1 MKPKPGFS
9 SRAALQG
16 GPGPHGSAVDR
27 ARRPIVVGAGV
38 HAKAVSVVQV
48 GGVFVVVPH
57 VPAPAPVAIRG
68 GVRSLARMALHGLPP
83 CELEPPEDILIPGR
97 GIDLPV
103 AEPPCCPA
111 AVLELDPLCIETL
124 VAPGVAARRVVVNA
138 IDANAGAR
146 RGRMY
151 EPEQSPSDQ
160 RSDQG

>member
-57 VPAPAPVAIRG
+57 VPGPSPVAIRG
-68 GVRSLARMALHGLPP
+68 GVRSLARMELHGPPP
-83 CELEPPEDILIPGR
+83 CELERPEHILVPGR
-97 GIDLPV
+97 VIDLPV
-103 AEPPCCPA
+103 GERPRSA
-111 AVLELDPLCIETL
+111 AVVLELNPLGVEAL
-124 VAPGVAARRVVVNA
+124 VAPSVAPRRVVVDA
-138 IDANAGAR
+138 IDANAGSR
-146 RGRMY
+146 
-151 EPEQSPSDQ
+151 
-160 RSDQG
+160 